1 VTVLSALAL
10 ILAPARAADDA
21 EPAVTAAPGKGI
33 TVTSADG
40 RFSMNLRGRVQLRQS
55 LFLAAP
61 DDEGARDAS
70 VLTQI
75 YTTRLWWGGHVLNE
89 DTKYLLQL
97 AVGPRDFRDGAISPI
112 FDAYFDFTQN
122 PNLSVRV
129 GQLFVP
135 FDRLRTIRE
144 FSLQMAD
151 RPRVVSELTLDR
163 DIGAYAYSD
172 HLGGEKSPVAYRLGV
187 FGGSGI
193 HQLSAHPPGGMVVGR
208 LELRPF
214 GPIDDDSEGDL
225 SRREKPGLALAVG
238 AAYNLGSTRARS
250 TTSTV
255 YAAGTADYL
264 HLAVD
269 GVFKWRGFAWENE
282 LVLRDASEDVLR
294 GTDDDGNRIVE
305 YTRSGWGFVSQ
316 PSMMLSDRAE
326 LVARYGRLAA
336 SEGTD
341 PAYVD
346 DVAARANEVG
356 LGANCYLNQHRFK
369 IQGGVSGFFG
379 DEASPTDAE
388 LAGNVLIDVMF

>member
-1 VTVLSALAL
+1 VTVLPALAL
-10 ILAPARAADDA
+10 TLSPARAED
-21 EPAVTAAPGKGI
+21 PSPTVTAAPGKGI
-33 TVTSADG
+33 TVTSGDG

-55 LFLAAP
+55 VYLDPP
-61 DDEGARDAS
+61 DEEGARDAS

-112 FDAYFDFTQN
+112 FDAYFDFTRH

-144 FSLQMAD
+144 FALQMPD

-172 HLGGEKSPVAYRLGV
+172 HLGGASSPVAYRLGV

-193 HQLSAHPPGGMVVGR
+193 HQLSDKPPGGLVVGR

-214 GPIDDDSEGDL
+214 GPVDDDSEGDL
-225 SRREKPGLALAVG
+225 SRRETPGLAIGVA

-264 HLAVD
+264 HLAAD
-269 GVFKWRGFAWENE
+269 AVFKWRGFAWENE
-282 LVLRDASEDVLR
+282 LVVRDAAEDRIR
-294 GTDDDGNRIVE
+294 GTDDDGNPLVE

-316 PSMMLSDRAE
+316 PSLMVSDRSE
-326 LVARYGRLAA
+326 LVARYGRLVAA
-336 SEGTD
+336 KGTD
-341 PAYVD
+341 PAYLD
-346 DVAARANEVG
+346 DVAGRANEVG
-356 LGANCYLNQHRFK
+356 LGANVYLNQHRFK
-369 IQGGVSGFFG
+369 VQGGVSGLFG
-379 DEASPTDAE
+379 DEGAPADAE
-388 LAGNVLIDVMF
+388 LAANVLIDVMF